1 MKTPNPNVTYTGA
14 LRPQDPEILLRGRV
28 QLIVALLTVDGSN
41 LTDNLIRRVQQA
53 RDKIDEILTDFQIK
67 A

>member
-1 MKTPNPNVTYTGA
+1 MKTPNPNVTYTGP